1 MFRFYPIPRSR
12 KKTMQDVEGKGPNQL
27 SRLPHCLPGCISGF
41 FGNCNCNNI
50 RGNIS
55 CSCWSSSSQIA
66 KVSCFKHKI
75 FMSAFR
81 LVFGWVFSYFFSLR
95 KISLLQVCLA
105 AVLLKRFLPGQKV
118 EPQAEADM
126 A

>member
-1 MFRFYPIPRSR
+1 
-12 KKTMQDVEGKGPNQL
+12 
-27 SRLPHCLPGCISGF
+27 
-41 FGNCNCNNI
+41 
-50 RGNIS
+50 
-55 CSCWSSSSQIA
+55 
-66 KVSCFKHKI
+66 
-75 FMSAFR
+75 MSAFS